1 MSTAELKVN
10 MFELITQTDDEHTL
24 MKLYR
29 KMREVFEDSDYGLS
43 PEQER
48 ELLSAYQDSFVAEN
62 VASHEEA
69 MQTHARWLKL
79 NIIF

>member
-10 MFELITQTDDEHTL
+10 MFELITQTEDEHTL

-29 KMREVFEDSDYGLS
+29 KMREVFEDSDYALS

-48 ELLSAYQDSFVAEN
+48 ELLLAYDESFKEEN
-62 VASHEEA
+62 LASHEEA
-69 MQTHARWLKL
+69 MQTHAKWLQQ
-79 NIIF
+79 